1 MKERA
6 NDSSGDD
13 DSDEDTDDPSM
24 QSPQSV
30 TEVSRHIACC
40 HSSMGSTFLRLGIGE
55 LIDMSYI
62 LKIEYRCN

>member
-30 TEVSRHIACC
+30 TEVSHHIACY
-40 HSSMGSTFLRLGIGE
+40 HSSVGSTVLQLGIGE
-55 LIDMSYI
+55 LIEMSCI
-62 LKIEYRCN
+62 LRIEYRCN